1 MDWFQIGKV
10 IPQGCILPPC
20 LFNLHEVYL
29 MINAGLDEAQ
39 SRIKISWRNINDLI
53 YADDTTL
60 MEIGKE
66 ELTSL
71 LMKVNEE
78 SEKAGLNSTFKKLK
92 SWHLVLSLHSK
103 YLGKQWKHW
112 ETLFSWAP
120 KSLQMV
126 TAAMKL
132 KDACFVEEKLWQT

>member
-1 MDWFQIGKV
+1 MSPG
-10 IPQGCILPPC
+10 

-78 SEKAGLNSTFKKLK
+78 SEKAGLNSTFKNLR
-92 SWHLVLSLHSK
+92 S
-103 YLGKQWKHW
+103 
-112 ETLFSWAP
+112 
-120 KSLQMV
+120 
-126 TAAMKL
+126 
-132 KDACFVEEKLWQT
+132 

>member
-92 SWHLVLSLHSK
+92 S
-103 YLGKQWKHW
+103 
-112 ETLFSWAP
+112 
-120 KSLQMV
+120 
-126 TAAMKL
+126 
-132 KDACFVEEKLWQT
+132 